1 MLVSTEMPRETTS
14 ASDALEKP
22 SNGLI
27 VFVVDIHSP
36 LRFRSLSVLGKAP
49 AGSPGGF
56 LTRLVAC
63 AINASTLPNPRQKP
77 NTDFQGFT
85 RFTSPRTKIS
95 DLTRSD
101 GLTL

>member
-63 AINASTLPNPRQKP
+63 AINATTLPNPRQKP
-77 NTDFQGFT
+77 NTEFSRIYAIHESFGR
-85 RFTSPRTKIS
+85 RF
-95 DLTRSD
+95 
-101 GLTL
+101 LTLQGQTV